1 MTEQQ
6 EGRAEPARNDDLRAW
21 SPTRSLKPAPRLGYD
36 SPGYWPLLAVHFVN
50 SLLTVV
56 TLSVWRFWA
65 ITRVRKLLWAHIRFD
80 GEPLEY
86 TGTGLEIFVGF
97 LKVVVLILLPVALV
111 LTGLQVAVLDT
122 APGLTDSLS
131 LVYALGLFWL
141 VALGRYLSLR
151 YRTSRTR
158 WRGIRGRLAGT
169 VRGYL
174 WLTLWTY
181 LVTALTLGLFKP
193 WMDAR
198 RIRYA
203 LQGARAGNL
212 PVDCG
217 ITGGSLFW
225 SWLVA
230 WLLWPF
236 SFGLSYFWY
245 RARLFRMT
253 ADSTTVGPLRLGFTA
268 SGWAHAWLWLG
279 NGALLFGPGA
289 LAMLALLPGLYA
301 SLAAAGANAGQP
313 DTSAMQWQIA
323 VGILPVYAVFA
334 LSYLLLMPVIW
345 ERRIRFVCRHM
356 AVLGTVDLAAVRQA
370 DDDATVAGEGLVGD
384 FDAF

>member
-1 MTEQQ
+1 MTEHR
-6 EGRAEPARNDDLRAW
+6 EEPAETVRNGELRAW
-21 SPTRSLKPAPRLGYD
+21 SPTRSLKPAPRLAYE
-36 SPGYWPLLAVHFVN
+36 SPGYRRLLGLHAVN
-50 SLLTVV
+50 TLLTVA

-65 ITRVRKLLWAHIRFD
+65 SSRVRRLLWAHIRFD

-86 TGTGLEIFVGF
+86 TGDGLEIFVGF
-97 LKVVVLILLPVALV
+97 LKVIVLILLPVAV
-111 LTGLQVAVLDT
+111 VVTSLQVAVLDS
-122 APGLTDSLS
+122 APGLTDALS

-158 WRGIRGRLAGT
+158 WRGIRGRLAGS

-181 LVTALTLGLFKP
+181 LATFMTFGFFKP

-203 LQGARAGNL
+203 LHGARAGNL
-212 PVDCG
+212 PVDCR

-245 RARLFRMT
+245 RARMFRMT
-253 ADSTTVGPLRLGFTA
+253 ADRTGVGPLRLGFTA
-268 SGWAHAWLWLG
+268 SGWQHAWLWLG
-279 NGALLFGPGA
+279 NGALLFGPA
-289 LAMLALLPGLYA
+289 LLAMLALMPGLFA
-301 SLAAAGANAGQP
+301 TLEAVGANGGQP
-313 DTSAMQWQIA
+313 DATDVQWRVA
-323 VGILPVYAVFA
+323 VGILPVYAVFG

-345 ERRIRFVCRHM
+345 ERRIRFTCRHLV
-356 AVLGTVDLAAVRQA
+356 VLGTIDLAAVRQA
-370 DDDATVAGEGLVGD
+370 DDDATLAGEGLAGD